1 MSQSRE
7 IAVGNGEILELR
19 IEGEKR
25 YRPQTNEDTE
35 KRLYLC
41 RRGEKH
47 PAPASGSFTQIQ
59 MQSCGPLTLY
69 FSFIVVGF
77 FFFLIIIII

>member
-35 KRLYLC
+35 KDFISAGEEKNIQPQHQALSHRFRC
-41 RRGEKH
+41 RAAGH
-47 PAPASGSFTQIQ
+47 
-59 MQSCGPLTLY
+59 
-69 FSFIVVGF
+69 
-77 FFFLIIIII
+77 